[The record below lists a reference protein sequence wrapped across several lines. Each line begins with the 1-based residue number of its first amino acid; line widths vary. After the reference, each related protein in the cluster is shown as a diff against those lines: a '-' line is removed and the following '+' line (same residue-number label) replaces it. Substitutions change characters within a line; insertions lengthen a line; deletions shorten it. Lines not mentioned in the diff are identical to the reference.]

1 MRTRLFSLARQVREA
16 VLPHLSRPTRRVAR
30 HHGGDPHF
38 VVDEVAEQAVRQALE
53 GWDVPL
59 AYLSEDRGLVQLSE
73 RPEYLLIIDPID
85 GTRPAMAGMESCCF
99 SVAVVPYAQSPRW
112 KHVSHALVMELR
124 SGDCFY
130 ADTVSP
136 GVEYSGGFP
145 LHLSD
150 NTSLDSMF
158 WSIELTAH
166 PSQRLMEVYGHMID
180 GSVTRGAVFVF
191 TSSSFSLTR
200 LVTGQLDSHVDIG
213 HRLLRQ
219 RPELLPEFIQ
229 TGRGKIVTLFPYDI
243 AAAAFIAAKAGAVVT
258 DAYGQPLDELP
269 LLTDKSL
276 DGQCSLIAAA
286 NRELHQKILQ
296 SLRWQEPAVSKE
308 KS

>member
-1 MRTRLFSLARQVREA
+1 MRARLSSLAQQVREA
-16 VLPHLSRPTRRVAR
+16 VLPYLSRPTRRVAR
-30 HHGGDPHF
+30 HEGGDPHF
-38 VVDEVAEQAVRQALE
+38 VVDEVAEQVVREVLE
-53 GWDVPL
+53 TWDVPL
-59 AYLSEDRGLVQLSE
+59 AYLSEDRGLVRLSE

-85 GTRPAMAGMESCCF
+85 GTRPAMACLENCCF
-99 SVAVVPYAQSPRW
+99 SVAVVPYSQAPRW
-112 KHVSHALVMELR
+112 KHISHALVMELK

-130 ADTVSP
+130 ADTTSP
-136 GVEYSGGFP
+136 EVQYTGGISTQ
-145 LHLSD
+145 LSK

-166 PSQRLMEVYGHMID
+166 PAARLMEVYGHLVD
-180 GSVTRGAVFVF
+180 GSVARGAVFVF

-219 RPELLPEFIQ
+219 RPELLPEFLQ
-229 TGRGKIVTLFPYDI
+229 TGKGKIVTLFSYDI

-286 NRELHQKILQ
+286 NRELHHNILQ
-296 SLRWQEPAVSKE
+296 NLRWR
-308 KS
+308 